1 MMYEL
6 PTSLTICGVEYAIR
20 SDYRAA
26 LDVLSVFAAVDLDNG
41 QKVLAA
47 LNIFYPDF
55 LQMPDEHIPDA
66 VKQMTWFLDCG
77 DDGDNRKR
85 PKLMDWEQDFQYIV
99 APINRVVG
107 QEVRAMP
114 YFHWWSF
121 VSAYY
126 EIGDCLFANIVR
138 IRSLKAKGKTLDKSD
153 REFYRENRRLVD
165 LKKPTTEEE
174 NDTINAWLGKKNARR
189 KIASGEGGYLSA
201 MNVIS
206 FPDQKSGVKRI
217 SISFQS
223 LGTSYPTMP
232 VIFLPAAIAPSN

>member
-1 MMYEL
+1 MYEL
-6 PTSLTICGVEYAIR
+6 PTSLNVCGVEYAIR

-26 LDVLSVFAAVDLDNG
+26 LDVLSVFSAVDLGNG

-47 LNIFYPDF
+47 LDIFYPDF

-77 DDGDNRKR
+77 DEGDNRKR

-107 QEVRAMP
+107 HEVRAMP

-138 IRSLKAKGKTLDKSD
+138 IRNLKAKGKTLDKSD
-153 REFYRENRRLVD
+153 REF
-165 LKKPTTEEE
+165 
-174 NDTINAWLGKKNARR
+174 
-189 KIASGEGGYLSA
+189 
-201 MNVIS
+201 
-206 FPDQKSGVKRI
+206 
-217 SISFQS
+217 
-223 LGTSYPTMP
+223 
-232 VIFLPAAIAPSN
+232 